1 MKQKRIAILLPDLR
15 GGGAE
20 RVAVNLA
27 NAFVRRGYA
36 VDMVLL
42 SATGEFLSELLPEV
56 RVVDLKVRR
65 IRWAIFPLVRY
76 LRSARP
82 TVVLACMWPL
92 TVAVLWARFLARV
105 PMRAVVVEHTTWS
118 RSKLLERPTVE
129 WQIRSSMRRFFHKAD
144 GIVAVSE
151 GAGLLDGS
159 ANPPTP
165 E

>member
-27 NAFVRRGYA
+27 NTFVQRGYA

-76 LRSARP
+76 LRRQCNFFS
-82 TVVLACMWPL
+82 VKVL
-92 TVAVLWARFLARV
+92 
-105 PMRAVVVEHTTWS
+105 
-118 RSKLLERPTVE
+118 
-129 WQIRSSMRRFFHKAD
+129 RRFHRD
-144 GIVAVSE
+144 GLS
-151 GAGLLDGS
+151 L
-159 ANPPTP
+159 
-165 E
+165 